1 MISLDQVYLLEQKV
15 ESAVEKIQQLQAEND
30 ALRSKC
36 AELTNALSVKSE
48 QLNTFE
54 TDQSQIEDGIKKALD
69 RLSSIENSVL
79 RTVSYMS
86 QNGQVASSIS
96 TQNIQNP
103 VQASVQPSQPVK
115 VQAQPQV
122 QVQQQA
128 QVIAQPQA
136 IQTPTPQPDPS
147 LVSQPVEN
155 ASQVNEN
162 FSDFSPLS
170 TETSDF
176 VEASPEPIMQ
186 TNAPSFETMEQMP
199 ENEEIPTEEEDSQD
213 DLGFDIF

>member
-79 RTVSYMS
+79 RTVSSMS

-96 TQNIQNP
+96 I
-103 VQASVQPSQPVK
+103 QPSQPVK
-115 VQAQPQV
+115 VQAQPQG

-136 IQTPTPQPDPS
+136 LQTPTPQPDPS
-147 LVSQPVEN
+147 PVSQPVEN
-155 ASQVNEN
+155 ISQPAENTSQVNEN
-162 FSDFSPLS
+162 FSDFSPLG

>member
-79 RTVSYMS
+79 KTVSSTS
-86 QNGQVASSIS
+86 QNGQVASSI
-96 TQNIQNP
+96 QNIQNP
-103 VQASVQPSQPVK
+103 VQASVQPSQPVN
-115 VQAQPQV
+115 VQAQVQSQAQTITQPQV
-122 QVQQQA
+122 V
-128 QVIAQPQA
+128 
-136 IQTPTPQPDPS
+136 QTPTPQTVPS
-147 LVSQPVEN
+147 PVSQPAEN

-162 FSDFSPLS
+162 LSEFSPLAAES
-170 TETSDF
+170 SELIS
-176 VEASPEPIMQ
+176 EPIMQ

-199 ENEEIPTEEEDSQD
+199 ENEEIPVEEEDNQD